1 MARSVETMLK
11 EFSVIRK
18 VYAKTFTQLFGNE
31 DLSPNEIN
39 ILLFLSNNP
48 SIDTSKQ
55 LVYFLDVSKGLIC
68 RSIDSLVKKG
78 YVISEPDIKDRRI
91 QRLKLSSNADPVI
104 EQLSEVNRYIDT
116 VVLEAVPKEEI
127 ERTKVTLE
135 KILNKFNMILEGDG
149 VNENKNVK
157 RS

>member
-116 VVLEAVPKEEI
+116 VVLEAVSKEEI

>member
-91 QRLKLSSNADPVI
+91 QR
-104 EQLSEVNRYIDT
+104 
-116 VVLEAVPKEEI
+116 
-127 ERTKVTLE
+127 
-135 KILNKFNMILEGDG
+135 
-149 VNENKNVK
+149 
-157 RS
+157 

>member
-1 MARSVETMLK
+1 MRSVEDMLK

-18 VYAKTFTQLFGNE
+18 VYAKIFTQLFDNKE
-31 DLSPNEIN
+31 LSPNEID

-78 YVISEPDIKDRRI
+78 FVTSSPDEKDRRI
-91 QRLKLSSNADPVI
+91 QRLKLTKNADTVI
-104 EQLSEVNRYIDT
+104 RQLSHVNDYIDS
-116 VVLEAVPKEEI
+116 VILDGISREEI
-127 ERTKVTLE
+127 EQTKNTLD
-135 KILNKFNMILEGDG
+135 KIIDRFNLILEGD
-149 VNENKNVK
+149 VVYEDKNVK

>member
-1 MARSVETMLK
+1 MKSVEDMLK

-18 VYAKTFTQLFGNE
+18 VYAKIFTQLFDSEN
-31 DLSPNEIN
+31 LSPNEID

-78 YVISEPDIKDRRI
+78 FVTSSPDEKDRRI
-91 QRLKLSSNADPVI
+91 QRLKLTKNADSVI
-104 EQLSEVNRYIDT
+104 RQLSQVSEYIDS
-116 VVLEAVPKEEI
+116 VILEGISKEEI
-127 ERTKVTLE
+127 EQTKNTLE
-135 KILNKFNMILEGDG
+135 KIIDRFNVILEGD
-149 VNENKNVK
+149 VVYEDKDVK

>member
-1 MARSVETMLK
+1 MKSVEDMLK

-18 VYAKTFTQLFGNE
+18 VYAKIFTQLFNSE
-31 DLSPNEIN
+31 DLSPNEID

-78 YVISEPDIKDRRI
+78 FVTSSPDEKDRRI
-91 QRLKLSSNADPVI
+91 QRLKLTKNADSVI
-104 EQLSEVNRYIDT
+104 RQLSQVSEYIDS
-116 VVLEAVPKEEI
+116 VILEGISKEEI
-127 ERTKVTLE
+127 EQTKNTLE
-135 KILNKFNMILEGDG
+135 KIIDRFNVILEGD
-149 VNENKNVK
+149 VVYEDKDVK